1 MKWSIPQLRKLRKP
15 FNFESTFDL
24 NNFIGNM
31 SDVLRTTDCFVEGV
45 CREIGDDTYE
55 FTINLKTVLYMEC
68 AVTLDEIEYQFESEF
83 SETFGYDSDFSSLV
97 NPIVKD
103 TIDLTDVILSEIIVS
118 KPLKVVKE
126 GYEEYYSDEEP
137 EKTSP
142 FEGLKELIGG
152 EDK

>member
-24 NNFIGNM
+24 NNFIGDM
-31 SDVLRTTDCFVEGV
+31 SDVIRTTQCLVDGV

-55 FTINLKTVLYMEC
+55 FTINLQTTLIMEC
-68 AVTLDEIEYQFESEF
+68 AVTLEEIEYQFQTEF
-83 SETFGYDSDFSSLV
+83 SETFGYDDDFSSLV

-126 GYEEYYSDEEP
+126 GYEEYYSDEP
-137 EKTSP
+137 ERTSP
-142 FEGLKELIGG
+142 FEGLKEFIGG